1 MVCLACETDNG
12 PGTVW
17 YTEFTG
23 NTQVRSDG
31 IALLDQQVIRHDG
44 VNQNNCP
51 IYDGA
56 YIRWSLI
63 RRNHMSGISLAQ
75 QPEQR
80 CASVTNSNR
89 NSTDL
94 LSEHNAIDCPPGG
107 VTVNANGVWHKWTDI
122 NCSHCVTRP

>member
-1 MVCLACETDNG
+1 M
-12 PGTVW
+12 W
-17 YTEFTG
+17 YTEFLG

-31 IALLDQQVIRHDG
+31 IALLDLQQHQRG
-44 VNQNNCP
+44 NVNQRYCP
-51 IYDGA
+51 VYSGA

-75 QPEQR
+75 RPERR
-80 CASVTNSNR
+80 CASVTNSNQ

-94 LSEHNAIDCPPGG
+94 LSEHNVIECPPGG
-107 VTVNANGVWHKWTDI
+107 VTVNANGEWHAWTDI